1 MMSANGTPWRLDAK
15 SKLDRGRF
23 TGFDW
28 SAKASRTNDIAYVS
42 ELVAVISLG
51 YQPDMAR
58 IALRNEGSVEA
69 AVEALMAGM
78 GKVQDKKRKVTC
90 SVRIF

>member
-1 MMSANGTPWRLDAK
+1 M
-15 SKLDRGRF
+15 
-23 TGFDW
+23 
-28 SAKASRTNDIAYVS
+28 
-42 ELVAVISLG
+42 AVISLG

-78 GKVQDKKRKVTC
+78 GTVQDKKRKVTC